1 MGVECKRKNGMVTG
15 VIVAVWIF
23 GVCAI
28 LYGSTLLYWAW
39 HSPEDADAAKVYIAV
54 GVAMVSG
61 AIWIM
66 SKI

>member
-1 MGVECKRKNGMVTG
+1 MMLT
-15 VIVAVWIF
+15 ALLPLLWIF

-28 LYGSTLLYWAW
+28 LYGATLLYWAW
-39 HSPEDADAAKVYIAV
+39 HSPEDANAAKVYIAV
-54 GVAMVSG
+54 GMVAVSG